1 MLPKTIIY
9 RSCMSPLFLIPA
21 LLLASNSLFAYDR
34 ADYPQAFEPDPAR
47 FASTIAEFQTADADN
62 APPKGA
68 VVCTGSSSMRMWHP
82 RIKDDLPGLT
92 LLPRGFGGSHY
103 TDLIYYLEALVF
115 KYQPRA
121 LLLYEGDNDANY
133 GKTPERIFQDF
144 KFLAE
149 QCLEQLPDLRL
160 YIIGAKPSIARW
172 AIAEQMRRSNA
183 MIQDYCR
190 AKPGFTYIDV
200 WPQLLDGNGQAR
212 PELFMEDKLHLNS
225 AGYDQWA
232 AAISPVLLRN
242 EAEFELNKRT
252 LDVVD

>member
-1 MLPKTIIY
+1 M
-9 RSCMSPLFLIPA
+9 A

-92 LLPRGFGGSHY
+92 RLPRGFGGSHY

>member
-1 MLPKTIIY
+1 MNYKRLP
-9 RSCMSPLFLIPA
+9 FVA
-21 LLLASNSLFAYDR
+21 LLLASDSLSAYVR
-34 ADYPQAFEPDPAR
+34 ADYPQAYEPDPAR
-47 FASTIAEFQTADADN
+47 FASAIAEFQVADAAN
-62 APPKGA
+62 PPPKGA
-68 VVCTGSSSMRMWHP
+68 IVCTGSSSMRMWHP

-103 TDLIYYLEALVF
+103 TDLIYHLEALVF

-149 QCLEQLPDLRL
+149 QCRKQFPDLRL

-172 AIAEQMRRSNA
+172 AIAEQMQRSNA
-183 MIQDYCR
+183 MIHDYCR
-190 AKPGFTYIDV
+190 ANLGFTYIDV
-200 WPQLLDGNGQAR
+200 WSLLLDANGHPR

-225 AGYDQWA
+225 AGYDRWT
-232 AAISPVLLRN
+232 AAIAPVLLRN
-242 EAEFELNKRT
+242 EAAFE
-252 LDVVD
+252 

>member
-1 MLPKTIIY
+1 MLLTYIMNYKYAHFIV
-9 RSCMSPLFLIPA
+9 

-34 ADYPQAFEPDPAR
+34 ADYPRVFEPDPER
-47 FASTIAEFQTADADN
+47 FASAIAEFQAADAAN
-62 APPKGA
+62 PPPKGA
-68 VVCTGSSSMRMWHP
+68 IVCTGSSSMRMWHP

-103 TDLIYYLEALVF
+103 TDLIHYLEALVF

-121 LLLYEGDNDANY
+121 LLLYEGDNDAKY

-144 KFLAE
+144 KFLVE
-149 QCLEQLPDLRL
+149 QCREQVPDLRL
-160 YIIGAKPSIARW
+160 YIIGSKPSVARW
-172 AIAEQMRRSNA
+172 AIAEQMQRNNA

-200 WPQLLDGNGQAR
+200 WPQLLDGNGQVR
-212 PELFMEDKLHLNS
+212 PELFMEDELHLNS
-225 AGYDQWA
+225 AGYDRWT
-232 AAISPVLLRN
+232 AAIAPVLIRG
-242 EAEFELNKRT
+242 EAAFELNKRT

>member
-1 MLPKTIIY
+1 MV
-9 RSCMSPLFLIPA
+9 
-21 LLLASNSLFAYDR
+21 LLLASISLPAFDR
-34 ADYPQAFEPDPAR
+34 ADYPRVFEPAPER
-47 FASTIAEFQTADADN
+47 FASAIAEFQAADAAN
-62 APPKGA
+62 PPPKGA
-68 VVCTGSSSMRMWHP
+68 IVCTGSSSMRMWHP

-121 LLLYEGDNDANY
+121 LLLYEGDNDAKY

-144 KFLAE
+144 KFLVE
-149 QCLEQLPDLRL
+149 QCREQVPDLRL
-160 YIIGAKPSIARW
+160 YIIGSKPSVARW
-172 AIAEQMRRSNA
+172 AIAEQMQRNNA

-200 WPQLLDGNGQAR
+200 WPQLLDGNGQVR
-212 PELFMEDKLHLNS
+212 PELFMEDELHLNS
-225 AGYDQWA
+225 AGYDRWT
-232 AAISPVLLRN
+232 AAIAPVLLRG
-242 EAEFELNKRT
+242 EAAFELNKRT

>member
-1 MLPKTIIY
+1 MNYKRLP
-9 RSCMSPLFLIPA
+9 FVA

-34 ADYPQAFEPDPAR
+34 ADYLQAFEPDPAR
-47 FASTIAEFQTADADN
+47 FASAIAEFQTADADN

-68 VVCTGSSSMRMWHP
+68 VGCTGSSSMRMWHP

-103 TDLIYYLEALVF
+103 TDLIYYIEDLVF

-149 QCLEQLPDLRL
+149 QCREQLPDLRL

-172 AIAEQMRRSNA
+172 AIADQMRRGNA

-200 WPQLLDGNGQAR
+200 WPLLLDANSQVR
-212 PELFMEDKLHLNS
+212 PELFKEDKLHLNS
-225 AGYDQWA
+225 AGYDHWA
-232 AAISPVLLRN
+232 AAISPVLLKK
-242 EAEFELNKRT
+242 EAVFELNKRT
-252 LDVVD
+252 VDLVE

>member
-1 MLPKTIIY
+1 MNYKRLP
-9 RSCMSPLFLIPA
+9 FVA
-21 LLLASNSLFAYDR
+21 LLLASNSLSAYDR
-34 ADYPQAFEPDPAR
+34 ADYPQAYKPDPAR
-47 FASTIAEFQTADADN
+47 FASAIAEFQAADAAN
-62 APPKGA
+62 PPPKGA
-68 VVCTGSSSMRMWHP
+68 IVCTGSSSMRMWHP

-103 TDLIYYLEALVF
+103 TDLIYHLEALVF

-149 QCLEQLPDLRL
+149 QCREQLPDLRL

-172 AIAEQMRRSNA
+172 AIAEQMQRSNA
-183 MIQDYCR
+183 MIHDYCR
-190 AKPGFTYIDV
+190 ANLGFTYIDV
-200 WPQLLDGNGQAR
+200 WSLLLDANGHPR

-225 AGYDQWA
+225 AGYDRWT
-232 AAISPVLLRN
+232 AAIAPVLLGN
-242 EAEFELNKRT
+242 EAALE
-252 LDVVD
+252 

>member
-1 MLPKTIIY
+1 MNYKYAPFIT
-9 RSCMSPLFLIPA
+9 
-21 LLLASNSLFAYDR
+21 LLLASITLPAFDR
-34 ADYPQAFEPDPAR
+34 ADYPQAFEPDPTR
-47 FASTIAEFQTADADN
+47 FASAIAEFQAADAAN
-62 APPKGA
+62 PPPKGA
-68 VVCTGSSSMRMWHP
+68 IVCTGSSSMRMWHP
-82 RIKDDLPGLT
+82 RIKEDLPELT

-103 TDLIYYLEALVF
+103 TDLIHYLEALVF

-149 QCLEQLPDLRL
+149 QCRKQLPDLRL

-172 AIAEQMRRSNA
+172 AIAEQMQRSNA

-200 WPQLLDGNGQAR
+200 WPLLLDANGQPR
-212 PELFMEDKLHLNS
+212 SELFTEDKLHLNS
-225 AGYDQWA
+225 AGYDCWT

-242 EAEFELNKRT
+242 EAAFE
-252 LDVVD
+252 

>member
-1 MLPKTIIY
+1 MNHKCASFI
-9 RSCMSPLFLIPA
+9 A
-21 LLLASNSLFAYDR
+21 LLLVSNSLSAYDR
-34 ADYPQAFEPDPAR
+34 ADYPQTFEPDPAR
-47 FASTIAEFQTADADN
+47 FASAIAEFQAADASN
-62 APPKGA
+62 PPPKGA
-68 VVCTGSSSMRMWHP
+68 IVCTGSSSMRMWHP

-103 TDLIYYLEALVF
+103 TDLIYHLEALVF

-149 QCLEQLPDLRL
+149 QCRKQFPDLRL

-172 AIAEQMRRSNA
+172 AIAEQMQRSNA

-190 AKPGFTYIDV
+190 ANLGFTYIDV
-200 WPQLLDGNGQAR
+200 WSQLLDGDGQAR

-225 AGYDQWA
+225 AGYDRWT
-232 AAISPVLLRN
+232 AAIAPVLLGN
-242 EAEFELNKRT
+242 EAALE
-252 LDVVD
+252 

>member
-1 MLPKTIIY
+1 MNYKRLP
-9 RSCMSPLFLIPA
+9 FVA
-21 LLLASNSLFAYDR
+21 LLLASNSLSACDR

-47 FASTIAEFQTADADN
+47 FASAIAEFQTADADN

-103 TDLIYYLEALVF
+103 TDLIYYIEDLVF

-149 QCLEQLPDLRL
+149 QCREQLPDLRL

-172 AIAEQMRRSNA
+172 AIADQMRRGNA

-190 AKPGFTYIDV
+190 ANPRSTYIDV
-200 WPQLLDGNGQAR
+200 WPLLLDANGQPR
-212 PELFMEDKLHLNS
+212 PELFMEDQLHLNS
-225 AGYDQWA
+225 TGYDQWA
-232 AAISPVLLRN
+232 AAISPVLLKN
-242 EAEFELNKRT
+242 EAVFELNKQT
-252 LDVVD
+252 LDLVE

>member
-1 MLPKTIIY
+1 MNYKYAHFIV
-9 RSCMSPLFLIPA
+9 

-34 ADYPQAFEPDPAR
+34 ADYPRVFEPDPER
-47 FASTIAEFQTADADN
+47 FASAIAEFQAADAAN
-62 APPKGA
+62 PPPKGA
-68 VVCTGSSSMRMWHP
+68 IVCTGSSSMRMWHP

-121 LLLYEGDNDANY
+121 LLLYEGDNDAKY
-133 GKTPERIFQDF
+133 GKPPERIFQDF
-144 KFLAE
+144 KFLVE
-149 QCLEQLPDLRL
+149 QCREQVPDLRL
-160 YIIGAKPSIARW
+160 YIIGSKPSLARW
-172 AIAEQMRRSNA
+172 AIAEQMQRNNA

-200 WPQLLDGNGQAR
+200 WPQLLDGNGQVR
-212 PELFMEDKLHLNS
+212 PELFMEDELHLNS
-225 AGYDQWA
+225 AGYDRWT
-232 AAISPVLLRN
+232 AAIAPVLIRG
-242 EAEFELNKRT
+242 EAAFELNKRT

>member
-1 MLPKTIIY
+1 MNHKCASFI
-9 RSCMSPLFLIPA
+9 A
-21 LLLASNSLFAYDR
+21 LLLVSNSLSAYDR
-34 ADYPQAFEPDPAR
+34 ADYPQTFEPDPAR
-47 FASTIAEFQTADADN
+47 FASAIAEFQAADASN
-62 APPKGA
+62 PPPKGA
-68 VVCTGSSSMRMWHP
+68 IVCTGSSSMRMWHP

-103 TDLIYYLEALVF
+103 TDLIYHLEALVF

-149 QCLEQLPDLRL
+149 QCRKQFPDLRL

-172 AIAEQMRRSNA
+172 AIAEQMQRSNA
-183 MIQDYCR
+183 MIQDYCL
-190 AKPGFTYIDV
+190 ANLGFTYIDV
-200 WPQLLDGNGQAR
+200 WSQLLDGDGQAR

-225 AGYDQWA
+225 AGYDRWT
-232 AAISPVLLRN
+232 AAIAPVLLGN
-242 EAEFELNKRT
+242 EAALE
-252 LDVVD
+252 

>member
-1 MLPKTIIY
+1 MNYKRLP
-9 RSCMSPLFLIPA
+9 FVA
-21 LLLASNSLFAYDR
+21 LLLASNSLSAYDR
-34 ADYPQAFEPDPAR
+34 ADYSQAFEPDPAR
-47 FASTIAEFQTADADN
+47 FASAIAEFQTADADN

-103 TDLIYYLEALVF
+103 TDLIYYIEDLVF

-149 QCLEQLPDLRL
+149 QCREQLPDLRL

-172 AIAEQMRRSNA
+172 AIAEQMQRSNA
-183 MIQDYCR
+183 MIHDYCR
-190 AKPGFTYIDV
+190 ANLGFTYIDV
-200 WPQLLDGNGQAR
+200 WPLLLDANGHPR
-212 PELFMEDKLHLNS
+212 SELFMEDKLHLNS
-225 AGYDQWA
+225 AGYDRWT
-232 AAISPVLLRN
+232 AAIAPVLLGN
-242 EAEFELNKRT
+242 EAALE
-252 LDVVD
+252 

>member
-1 MLPKTIIY
+1 MNYKY
-9 RSCMSPLFLIPA
+9 ASFMA

-34 ADYPQAFEPDPAR
+34 ADYPHAFEPDPSR
-47 FASTIAEFQTADADN
+47 FASAIAEFEATDAAN
-62 APPKGA
+62 PPPKGA
-68 VVCTGSSSMRMWHP
+68 IVCTGSSSMRMWHP
-82 RIKDDLPGLT
+82 RVKDDLPGLT

-144 KFLAE
+144 KFLVE
-149 QCLEQLPDLRL
+149 QCQKQLPDLRL

-172 AIAEQMRRSNA
+172 AIAEQMQRCNA

-190 AKPGFTYIDV
+190 AKPEFTYIDV
-200 WPQLLDGNGQAR
+200 WPLLLDGNGQVR
-212 PELFMEDKLHLNS
+212 PELFMEDQLHLNS

-232 AAISPVLLRN
+232 AAISPVLLKN
-242 EAEFELNKRT
+242 EAVFESGKQL
-252 LDVVD
+252 LSIID

>member
-1 MLPKTIIY
+1 MNHKCASFI
-9 RSCMSPLFLIPA
+9 A
-21 LLLASNSLFAYDR
+21 LLLVSNSLSAYDR
-34 ADYPQAFEPDPAR
+34 ADYPQTFEPDPAR
-47 FASTIAEFQTADADN
+47 FASAIAEFQAADAAN
-62 APPKGA
+62 PPPKGA
-68 VVCTGSSSMRMWHP
+68 IVCTGSSSMRMWHP

-103 TDLIYYLEALVF
+103 TDLIYHLEALVF

-149 QCLEQLPDLRL
+149 QCRKQFPDLRL

-172 AIAEQMRRSNA
+172 AIAEQMQRSNA

-190 AKPGFTYIDV
+190 VNLGFTYIDV
-200 WPQLLDGNGQAR
+200 WSQLLDGDGQAR

-225 AGYDQWA
+225 AGYDRWT
-232 AAISPVLLRN
+232 AAIAPVLLGN
-242 EAEFELNKRT
+242 EAALE
-252 LDVVD
+252 

>member
-1 MLPKTIIY
+1 MNHKCASFI
-9 RSCMSPLFLIPA
+9 A
-21 LLLASNSLFAYDR
+21 LLLVSNSMSAYDR
-34 ADYPQAFEPDPAR
+34 ADYPQTFEPDPAR
-47 FASTIAEFQTADADN
+47 FASAIAEFQAADAAN
-62 APPKGA
+62 PPPKGA
-68 VVCTGSSSMRMWHP
+68 IVCTGSSSMRMWHP

-103 TDLIYYLEALVF
+103 TDLIYHLEALVF

-149 QCLEQLPDLRL
+149 QCRKQFPDLRL

-172 AIAEQMRRSNA
+172 AIAEQMQRSNA
-183 MIQDYCR
+183 MIHDYCR
-190 AKPGFTYIDV
+190 ANLGFTYIDV
-200 WPQLLDGNGQAR
+200 WSQLLDSDGQVR

-225 AGYDQWA
+225 AGYDRWT
-232 AAISPVLLRN
+232 AAIAPVLLGN
-242 EAEFELNKRT
+242 EAALE
-252 LDVVD
+252 

>member
-1 MLPKTIIY
+1 MNYKYAHFIV
-9 RSCMSPLFLIPA
+9 

-34 ADYPQAFEPDPAR
+34 ADYPRVFEPDPER
-47 FASTIAEFQTADADN
+47 FASAIAEFQAADATN
-62 APPKGA
+62 PPPKGA
-68 VVCTGSSSMRMWHP
+68 IVCTGSSSMRMWHP

-121 LLLYEGDNDANY
+121 LLLYEGDNDAKY

-144 KFLAE
+144 KFLVE
-149 QCLEQLPDLRL
+149 QCREQVPDLRL
-160 YIIGAKPSIARW
+160 YIIGSKPSVARW
-172 AIAEQMRRSNA
+172 AIAEQMQRNNA

-200 WPQLLDGNGQAR
+200 WPQLLDGNGQVR
-212 PELFMEDKLHLNS
+212 PELFMEDELHLNS
-225 AGYDQWA
+225 AGYDRWT
-232 AAISPVLLRN
+232 AAIAPVLLRG
-242 EAEFELNKRT
+242 EAAFELNKRT